1 MQISRRRR
9 LYFTDDPSQLMQ
21 PAISYFT
28 KTLELDQILVLSF
41 PLPGGRISIGKS
53 QKFLNTAKLVTTK
66 TVSSQ
71 KDMPVFHLRVGIFFF
86 SITSLKNFDVKLIS
100 CGGVN
105 YSLAATVFLSLKIV
119 CILFSLRF
127 LFYKQTR

>member
-9 LYFTDDPSQLMQ
+9 LYFTDDPSYATCNILFHENFGTRSNFGLV
-21 PAISYFT
+21 ISSPRRTYLNWEIPKIFEHSKVSEKKNCFFT
-28 KTLELDQILVLSF
+28 ERYASF
-41 PLPGGRISIGKS
+41 SL
-53 QKFLNTAKLVTTK
+53 TCW
-66 TVSSQ
+66 
-71 KDMPVFHLRVGIFFF
+71 HFFF

>member
-1 MQISRRRR
+1 
-9 LYFTDDPSQLMQ
+9 MQ

-28 KTLELDQILVLSF
+28 KTLELDQILIVSL

-53 QKFLNTAKLVTTK
+53 QKRLNAAKLVRRK
-66 TVSSQ
+66 TVSLQ
-71 KDMPVFHLRVGIFFF
+71 KGMPVFHLRVCIFFF
-86 SITSLKNFDVKLIS
+86 SITSLKKFDVKLIS

-105 YSLAATVFLSLKIV
+105 YSLAAAVFLSLKIV
-119 CILFSLRF
+119 CILFSPRV